1 MKLIN
6 IIENSLGIDEQAG
19 MKRLF
24 QGLTSGLKNLT
35 LNSLKKIHPVFA
47 DDLLKVFTSKSIKGV
62 DKIDDLVSGISKGT
76 LSKTAYGDLVTGLLK
91 TKGISDDYIRM
102 IAKDWVED
110 SRFIANYAKRGDK
123 LTKNVLLSK
132 GYSQTAAAE
141 ILKAAKESKKFQ
153 NALKGVTK
161 TGGKT
166 GTKTGAGTTKGIRKM
181 YNDLKKFLS
190 ANPNIAKATAGLPKS
205 SRTVRLLKWVG
216 RTVLKVGGGIF
227 KLALLKWLIILGA
240 GGYIVWKWSDWFKN
254 GSDEDWD
261 NMDFTPERNFL
272 KCILIPL
279 GDDEGVKIESD
290 SDGNPVLY
298 YTKGS
303 SYDDQGGLI
312 FRVDGSVETGDGSKK
327 GTWSCNTSG
336 LDIQEQIAPLLKSVS
351 TGSEITSKQLSIA
364 MEDLNDNLSGD
375 LLDGDST
382 DMMDALNIVK
392 GIEGKTYKSS
402 TAIKTLIHNY
412 PKVYKTSLV
421 DDINNLS
428 NLDFEGMERKE
439 ELLGILG
446 LSSGESSGG
455 NQSGDSDAK
464 GDSDV
469 KGDGNTSTGIS
480 HITIKWGSGKTTPVV
495 GKVKYVQCKDLPFK
509 YGCISDKI
517 KTIQKCLPAELKV
530 DGYYG
535 PKTSNALWNL
545 YQGKEKSDITKSVY
559 DKIMVACEK
568 KDEKTKSTEPR
579 KKVVPPIKLEPKGL
593 TPLKVYDTEAV
604 IAKIDPAVMAAN
616 IRKTIDGRRVDQIIS
631 DELKYSFGRY
641 VLKIDDRLTEKQ
653 LEMVNLYMA
662 TQGFK
667 VLRKRTETPDGSKY
681 VWKPD
686 SKDAKRIARKE
697 RSIKKD
703 QDKINDIKNKDN
715 E

>member
-1 MKLIN
+1 MKLKLIDVL
-6 IIENSLGIDEQAG
+6 IENTEVKENTILNKVAKGFAASLKIGDTSIAKIITKSEQQLKNGVGNASRKYLKEFDG
-19 MKRLF
+19 NVNLANKGGTLPASVKQASKELAFKRLMKESNN
-24 QGLTSGLKNLT
+24 GTKELT
-35 LNSLKKIHPVFA
+35 A
-47 DDLLKVFTSKSIKGV
+47 DAIEAIIAT
-62 DKIDDLVSGISKGT
+62 
-76 LSKTAYGDLVTGLLK
+76 
-91 TKGISDDYIRM
+91 TKRESDNI
-102 IAKDWVED
+102 
-110 SRFIANYAKRGDK
+110 F
-123 LTKNVLLSK
+123 KNVLIDAKTTTK
-132 GYSQTAAAE
+132 GAT
-141 ILKAAKESKKFQ
+141 
-153 NALKGVTK
+153 
-161 TGGKT
+161 T
-166 GTKTGAGTTKGIRKM
+166 GTKGGATGTKGASEP
-181 YNDLKKFLS
+181 LKQAAQEGGLFSRMFGGRFKSKPKTKVSVEAIKKTGSLGSKLFKYTRVAGKLWLLTKILS
-190 ANPNIAKATAGLPKS
+190 FAIPLGL
-205 SRTVRLLKWVG
+205 
-216 RTVLKVGGGIF
+216 
-227 KLALLKWLIILGA
+227 A
-240 GGYIVWKWSDWFKN
+240 GYIVWKWDEWTGEGNPDDFK
-254 GSDEDWD
+254 DD
-261 NMDFTPERNFL
+261 DFSNETNFL
-272 KCILIPL
+272 KCILVPL
-279 GDDEGVKIESD
+279 IDDEGAKIVEEGQS
-290 SDGNPVLY
+290 VYLH

-336 LDIQEQIAPLLKSVS
+336 LDIQEQS

-382 DMMDALNIVK
+382 DMIDALNIVK

-455 NQSGDSDAK
+455 NQSGDSDT
-464 GDSDV
+464 

-480 HITIKWGSGKTTPVV
+480 HITIKWGSGETAPVV

-545 YQGKEKSDITKSVY
+545 YQGKEKGDITKSVY
-559 DKIMVACEK
+559 DKIMVACNK
-568 KDEKTKSTEPR
+568 KDDKTKSTEPR
-579 KKVVPPIKLEPKGL
+579 KKVEPITKLEPKGL
-593 TPLKVYDTEAV
+593 APLKVYDTQKV
-604 IAKIDPAVMAAN
+604 IDKIDPAVMAAN
-616 IRKTIDGRRVDQIIS
+616 IQKTIDGRRIDSIIAN
-631 DELKYSFGRY
+631 DLKYSGGRY
-641 VLKIDDRLTEKQ
+641 VLRIDDELTDNQ
-653 LEMVNLYMA
+653 LKTINLYMA
-662 TQGFK
+662 SEGFK
-667 VLRKRTETPDGSKY
+667 VLRKKRETLDGSKY
-681 VWKPD
+681 VWKAD
-686 SKDAKRIARKE
+686 SKDAKRIARRK

-703 QDKINDIKNKDN
+703 QDKINDLKNKDN

>member
-1 MKLIN
+1 MDNKLSMIN
-6 IIENSLGIDEQAG
+6 LIFEGEIETKEQVTALRGG
-19 MKRLF
+19 MKHAD
-24 QGLTSGLKNLT
+24 NLAQ
-35 LNSLKKIHPVFA
+35 LAKIF
-47 DDLLKVFTSKSIKGV
+47 GV
-62 DKIDDLVSGISKGT
+62 DAKVVSR
-76 LSKTAYGDLVTGLLK
+76 A
-91 TKGISDDYIRM
+91 
-102 IAKDWVED
+102 IAKDVSTINKEISTISKRIVKKSD
-110 SRFIANYAKRGDK
+110 AATLKTFGSSIPTELKIASKELAIKRLYDA
-123 LTKNVLLSK
+123 TKK
-132 GYSQTAAAE
+132 GEAGLNINQVKEIVNATKSETKILFKDAQTA
-141 ILKAAKESKKFQ
+141 L
-153 NALKGVTK
+153 
-161 TGGKT
+161 GKT
-166 GTKTGAGTTKGIRKM
+166 TTKGVVEP
-181 YNDLKKFLS
+181 LKQAAKPGGLFGRMFGGRFKSKPKTKVSVEAIKKTGSLGSKLFKYTRVAGKLWLLTKILS
-190 ANPNIAKATAGLPKS
+190 FAIPLGL
-205 SRTVRLLKWVG
+205 
-216 RTVLKVGGGIF
+216 
-227 KLALLKWLIILGA
+227 A
-240 GGYIVWKWSDWFKN
+240 GYIVWKWDEWTGEGNPDDFK
-254 GSDEDWD
+254 DD
-261 NMDFTPERNFL
+261 DFSNETNFL
-272 KCILIPL
+272 KCILVPL
-279 GDDEGVKIESD
+279 IDDEGAKIVEEGQS
-290 SDGNPVLY
+290 VYLH

-382 DMMDALNIVK
+382 DMIDALNIVK

-455 NQSGDSDAK
+455 NQSGDSDT
-464 GDSDV
+464 

-480 HITIKWGSGKTTPVV
+480 HITIKWGSGETAPVV

-579 KKVVPPIKLEPKGL
+579 KKVVSPIKLEPKGL
-593 TPLKVYDTEAV
+593 APLKIYDTEAV
-604 IAKIDPAVMAAN
+604 IAKIDPVVMAAN
-616 IRKTIDGRRVDQIIS
+616 IQKTIDGRRIDSIIAN
-631 DELKYSFGRY
+631 DLKYSAGRY
-641 VLKIDDRLTEKQ
+641 VLRIDDELTDNQ
-653 LEMVNLYMA
+653 LKTINLYMA
-662 TQGFK
+662 SKGFK
-667 VLRKRTETPDGSKY
+667 VLRKKRETLDGSKY

>member
-1 MKLIN
+1 MKLLN
-6 IIENSLGIDEQAG
+6 IINETEKPVDENIGVILKAAGKNASKVKSAIDDVFAFALNDKPFYKGANKAG
-19 MKRLF
+19 GQFKNSDELIASMKA
-24 QGLTSGLKNLT
+24 GKLTSEAATQL
-35 LNSLKKIHPVFA
+35 A
-47 DDLLKVFTSKSIKGV
+47 Q
-62 DKIDDLVSGISKGT
+62 
-76 LSKTAYGDLVTGLLK
+76 GLLK
-91 TKGISDDYIRM
+91 TNKCPLDIQKLLVNEIASGTNWSNLMGKVKSEKSLRTRWNKKGYTDETVELM
-102 IAKDWVED
+102 IQKAKDQKVGP
-110 SRFIANYAKRGDK
+110 FGKTT
-123 LTKNVLLSK
+123 TK
-132 GYSQTAAAE
+132 
-141 ILKAAKESKKFQ
+141 
-153 NALKGVTK
+153 
-161 TGGKT
+161 GGAT
-166 GTKTGAGTTKGIRKM
+166 GTKGGATGTKGGATGTKVDPKTLKGRFIKV
-181 YNDLKKFLS
+181 YNDTASYLKGNKN
-190 ANPNIAKATAGLPKS
+190 AAKNLGNLPKS
-205 SRTVRLLKWVG
+205 SRTVRLAKWIV
-216 RTVLKVGGGIF
+216 RTSVKGVV
-227 KLALLKWLIILGA
+227 KMWTLKWLIILGL
-240 GGYIVWKWSDWFKN
+240 GGYIAWNWKEWMGLGDLTK
-254 GSDEDWD
+254 WD
-261 NMDFTPERNFL
+261 NDDFEPEVDFL

-290 SDGNPVLY
+290 DKGNPVLH

-336 LDIQEQIAPLLKSVS
+336 LDIQEQS

-446 LSSGESSGG
+446 LSSGKSSGG
-455 NQSGDSDAK
+455 NQSGDSDT
-464 GDSDV
+464 

-480 HITIKWGSGKTTPVV
+480 HITIKWGSGETAPVV

-545 YQGKEKSDITKSVY
+545 YQGKEKGDITKSVY
-559 DKIMVACEK
+559 DKIMVACNK
-568 KDEKTKSTEPR
+568 KDDKTKSTEPR
-579 KKVVPPIKLEPKGL
+579 KKVEPLTKLQSKGL
-593 TPLKVYDTEAV
+593 APLKIYNTDAV
-604 IAKIDPAVMAAN
+604 IAKIDPVVMAAN
-616 IRKTIDGRRVDQIIS
+616 IQKTIDGRRIDSIIAN
-631 DELKYSFGRY
+631 DLKYSGGRY
-641 VLKIDDRLTEKQ
+641 VLKIDDELTDNQ
-653 LEMVNLYMA
+653 LKTINLYMA
-662 TQGFK
+662 SKGFK
-667 VLRKRTETPDGSKY
+667 VLRKKRETLDGSKY
-681 VWKPD
+681 VWKAD
-686 SKDAKRIARKE
+686 SKDAKRIARRE

-703 QDKINDIKNKDN
+703 QDKINDLKNKDN

>member
-6 IIENSLGIDEQAG
+6 IIRESSNISSEIGENAAVKGLFFKLLGGVND
-19 MKRLF
+19 
-24 QGLTSGLKNLT
+24 LTIAGLKNSGKLRLVT
-35 LNSLKKIHPVFA
+35 LSDDVVKVFNAKGITGMKTADDVIYALGKNSLKPTALGDFA
-47 DDLLKVFTSKSIKGV
+47 VGV
-62 DKIDDLVSGISKGT
+62 M
-76 LSKTAYGDLVTGLLK
+76 K
-91 TKGISDDYIRM
+91 TKDVSSTQIMKLAPDFVTM
-102 IAKDWVED
+102 PN
-110 SRFIANYAKRGDK
+110 FIKRYATEGKK
-123 LTKNVLLSK
+123 LTRAGLKKS
-132 GYSQTAAAE
+132 GYSDIAATE
-141 ILKAAKESKKFQ
+141 ILKASKNSKKFQ
-153 NALKGVTK
+153 DALKGVS
-161 TGGKT
+161 KT
-166 GTKTGAGTTKGIRKM
+166 GTKTGVEAVKGGLRKV
-181 YNDLKKFLS
+181 YNDTVSYLKGNKN
-190 ANPNIAKATAGLPKS
+190 AAKNLGNLPKS
-205 SRTVRLLKWVG
+205 SRTVRLLKWMV
-216 RTVLKVGGGIF
+216 RTSVKGVVKVWT
-227 KLALLKWLIILGA
+227 LKWLIILGL
-240 GGYIVWKWSDWFKN
+240 GGYLAWNWKEWMGLGDLTK
-254 GSDEDWD
+254 WD
-261 NMDFTPERNFL
+261 NDDFEPEVDFL

-290 SDGNPVLY
+290 DKGNPVLY
-298 YTKGS
+298 YIKGS

-336 LDIQEQIAPLLKSVS
+336 LDIQEQS
-351 TGSEITSKQLSIA
+351 TGSEITSKELSIVI
-364 MEDLNDNLSGD
+364 EDLNDNLSGD
-375 LLDGDST
+375 LFDGDST
-382 DMMDALNIVK
+382 DMVDALNIVK
-392 GIEGKTYKSS
+392 GVVGKTYKGK
-402 TAIKTLIHNY
+402 TAIKTIIHNY
-412 PKVYKTSLV
+412 PILHGNSVI
-421 DDINNLS
+421 DDINSLT
-428 NLDFEGMERKE
+428 NLDFNGLEQKK
-439 ELLGILG
+439 ELLSLLG
-446 LSSGESSGG
+446 LSSGKSSGG
-455 NQSGDSDAK
+455 NQSGDSDKK

-545 YQGKEKSDITKSVY
+545 YQGKEKGDITKSVY

-579 KKVVPPIKLEPKGL
+579 KKIEPITKLEPKGL
-593 TPLKVYDTEAV
+593 APLKIYDTDAV
-604 IAKIDPAVMAAN
+604 IAKIDPVVMAAN
-616 IRKTIDGRRVDQIIS
+616 IQKTIDGRRIDSIIAN
-631 DELKYSFGRY
+631 DLKYSAGRY
-641 VLKIDDRLTEKQ
+641 VLRIDDELTDNQ
-653 LEMVNLYMA
+653 LKTINLYMA
-662 TQGFK
+662 SKGFK
-667 VLRKRTETPDGSKY
+667 VLRKKRETLDGSKY

>member
-1 MKLIN
+1 MKKTKTMDNKLSMINLIFEGE
-6 IIENSLGIDEQAG
+6 IETKEQVTALKG
-19 MKRLF
+19 GLKHADNLAQLAKIFGVDAKVVSRAIAKDVSTINKEISTISKRIVKKSDAATLKTFGSSIPTELKVASKELAIKRLF
-24 QGLTSGLKNLT
+24 DATKKGDAALSAAKVKEIVDATKSETKILFKDAQTSLG
-35 LNSLKKIHPVFA
+35 
-47 DDLLKVFTSKSIKGV
+47 
-62 DKIDDLVSGISKGT
+62 
-76 LSKTAYGDLVTGLLK
+76 KTT
-91 TKGISDDYIRM
+91 TKGG
-102 IAKDWVED
+102 A
-110 SRFIANYAKRGDK
+110 
-123 LTKNVLLSK
+123 
-132 GYSQTAAAE
+132 
-141 ILKAAKESKKFQ
+141 
-153 NALKGVTK
+153 
-161 TGGKT
+161 T
-166 GTKTGAGTTKGIRKM
+166 GTKGGATGTKGASEP
-181 YNDLKKFLS
+181 LKQAAQEGGLFGRMFGGRFKSKPKTKKAVEAISKTGSLGSKLFKYTRVAGKLWLLTKILS
-190 ANPNIAKATAGLPKS
+190 FAIPLGL
-205 SRTVRLLKWVG
+205 
-216 RTVLKVGGGIF
+216 
-227 KLALLKWLIILGA
+227 A
-240 GGYIVWKWSDWFKN
+240 GYIVWKWDEWTGEGNPDDFIDDDF
-254 GSDEDWD
+254 SDE
-261 NMDFTPERNFL
+261 TNFL
-272 KCILIPL
+272 KCILVPL
-279 GDDEGVKIESD
+279 IDDEGAKIVEEGQS
-290 SDGNPVLY
+290 VYLH

-336 LDIQEQIAPLLKSVS
+336 LDIQEQS

-382 DMMDALNIVK
+382 DMIDALNIVK

-446 LSSGESSGG
+446 LSSGKSSGG

-480 HITIKWGSGKTTPVV
+480 HITIKWGSGETTPVV
-495 GKVKYVQCKDLPFK
+495 GKVKYVQCEDLPFK

-545 YQGKEKSDITKSVY
+545 YQGKEKGDITKSVY
-559 DKIMVACEK
+559 DKIMVACNK
-568 KDEKTKSTEPR
+568 KDDKTKSTEPR
-579 KKVVPPIKLEPKGL
+579 KKVEPITKLEPKGL
-593 TPLKVYDTEAV
+593 APLKIYDTDAV
-604 IAKIDPAVMAAN
+604 IAKIDPVVMAAN
-616 IRKTIDGRRVDQIIS
+616 IQKTIDGRRIDSIIAN
-631 DELKYSFGRY
+631 DLKYSAGRY
-641 VLKIDDRLTEKQ
+641 VLRIDDELTDNQ
-653 LEMVNLYMA
+653 LKTINLYMA
-662 TQGFK
+662 SKGFK
-667 VLRKRTETPDGSKY
+667 VLRKKRETLDGSKY
-681 VWKPD
+681 VWKAD
-686 SKDAKRIARKE
+686 SKDAKRIARRE
-697 RSIKKD
+697 RSIKRD
-703 QDKINDIKNKDN
+703 QDKINDLKNKDN

>member
-24 QGLTSGLKNLT
+24 QGLTS
-35 LNSLKKIHPVFA
+35 
-47 DDLLKVFTSKSIKGV
+47 

-166 GTKTGAGTTKGIRKM
+166 GTKTGAGTTQGIRKM

-190 ANPNIAKATAGLPKS
+190 ANPNIE
-205 SRTVRLLKWVG
+205 V
-216 RTVLKVGGGIF
+216 
-227 KLALLKWLIILGA
+227 
-240 GGYIVWKWSDWFKN
+240 D
-254 GSDEDWD
+254 
-261 NMDFTPERNFL
+261 FL

-593 TPLKVYDTEAV
+593 APLKVYDTESV

>member
-1 MKLIN
+1 MFGGRFKSKPKTKVSVEAIKKTG
-6 IIENSLGIDEQAG
+6 SLGSKLFKYTRVAG
-19 MKRLF
+19 KLW
-24 QGLTSGLKNLT
+24 L
-35 LNSLKKIHPVFA
+35 
-47 DDLLKVFTSKSIKGV
+47 
-62 DKIDDLVSGISKGT
+62 
-76 LSKTAYGDLVTGLLK
+76 
-91 TKGISDDYIRM
+91 
-102 IAKDWVED
+102 
-110 SRFIANYAKRGDK
+110 
-123 LTKNVLLSK
+123 LTKILSF
-132 GYSQTAAAE
+132 A
-141 ILKAAKESKKFQ
+141 IPL
-153 NALKGVTK
+153 
-161 TGGKT
+161 
-166 GTKTGAGTTKGIRKM
+166 
-181 YNDLKKFLS
+181 
-190 ANPNIAKATAGLPKS
+190 GL
-205 SRTVRLLKWVG
+205 
-216 RTVLKVGGGIF
+216 
-227 KLALLKWLIILGA
+227 A
-240 GGYIVWKWSDWFKN
+240 GYIVWKWDEWTGEGNPDDFK
-254 GSDEDWD
+254 DD
-261 NMDFTPERNFL
+261 DFSNETNFL
-272 KCILIPL
+272 KCILVPL
-279 GDDEGVKIESD
+279 IDDEGAKIVEEGQS
-290 SDGNPVLY
+290 VYLH

-336 LDIQEQIAPLLKSVS
+336 LDIQEQS

-382 DMMDALNIVK
+382 DMIDALNIVK

-455 NQSGDSDAK
+455 NQSGDSDT
-464 GDSDV
+464 

-480 HITIKWGSGKTTPVV
+480 HITIKWGSGETAPVV

-545 YQGKEKSDITKSVY
+545 YQGKEKGDITKSVY
-559 DKIMVACEK
+559 DKIMVACNK
-568 KDEKTKSTEPR
+568 KDDKTKSTEPR
-579 KKVVPPIKLEPKGL
+579 KKIEPITKLEPKGL
-593 TPLKVYDTEAV
+593 APLKVYDTEAV
-604 IAKIDPAVMAAN
+604 IAKIDPSVMAAN

-681 VWKPD
+681 VWKAD

>member
-1 MKLIN
+1 MDNKLSMIN
-6 IIENSLGIDEQAG
+6 LIFEGEIETKEQVTALRGG
-19 MKRLF
+19 MKHAD
-24 QGLTSGLKNLT
+24 NLAQ
-35 LNSLKKIHPVFA
+35 LAKIF
-47 DDLLKVFTSKSIKGV
+47 GV
-62 DKIDDLVSGISKGT
+62 DAKVVSR
-76 LSKTAYGDLVTGLLK
+76 A
-91 TKGISDDYIRM
+91 
-102 IAKDWVED
+102 IAKDVSTINKEISTISKRIVKKSD
-110 SRFIANYAKRGDK
+110 AATLKTFGSSIPTELKIASKELAIKRLYDA
-123 LTKNVLLSK
+123 TKK
-132 GYSQTAAAE
+132 GEAGLNINQVKEIVNATKSETKILFKDAQTA
-141 ILKAAKESKKFQ
+141 L
-153 NALKGVTK
+153 
-161 TGGKT
+161 GKT
-166 GTKTGAGTTKGIRKM
+166 TTKGVVEP
-181 YNDLKKFLS
+181 LKQAAKPGGLFGRMFGGRFKSKPKTKVSVEAIKKTGSLGSKLFKYTRVAGKLWLLTKILS
-190 ANPNIAKATAGLPKS
+190 FAIPLGL
-205 SRTVRLLKWVG
+205 
-216 RTVLKVGGGIF
+216 
-227 KLALLKWLIILGA
+227 A
-240 GGYIVWKWSDWFKN
+240 GYIVWKWDEWTGEGNPDDFK
-254 GSDEDWD
+254 DD
-261 NMDFTPERNFL
+261 DFSNETNFL
-272 KCILIPL
+272 KCILVPL
-279 GDDEGVKIESD
+279 IDDEGAKIVEEGQS
-290 SDGNPVLY
+290 VYLH

-336 LDIQEQIAPLLKSVS
+336 LDIQEQS

-382 DMMDALNIVK
+382 DMIDALNIVK

-455 NQSGDSDAK
+455 NQSGDSDT
-464 GDSDV
+464 

-480 HITIKWGSGKTTPVV
+480 HITIKWGSGETAPVV

-579 KKVVPPIKLEPKGL
+579 KKVVSPIKLEPKGL
-593 TPLKVYDTEAV
+593 APLKIYDTEAV
-604 IAKIDPAVMAAN
+604 IAKIDPVVMAAN
-616 IRKTIDGRRVDQIIS
+616 IQKTIDGRRIDSIIAN
-631 DELKYSFGRY
+631 DLKYSAGRY
-641 VLKIDDRLTEKQ
+641 VLRIDDELTDNQ
-653 LEMVNLYMA
+653 LKTINLYMA
-662 TQGFK
+662 SKGFK
-667 VLRKRTETPDGSKY
+667 VLRKKRETLDGSKY

>member
-1 MKLIN
+1 MKKTKTMDNKLSMINLIFEGE
-6 IIENSLGIDEQAG
+6 IETKEQVTALRGG
-19 MKRLF
+19 MKHAD
-24 QGLTSGLKNLT
+24 NLAQ
-35 LNSLKKIHPVFA
+35 LAKIF
-47 DDLLKVFTSKSIKGV
+47 GV
-62 DKIDDLVSGISKGT
+62 DAKVVSR
-76 LSKTAYGDLVTGLLK
+76 A
-91 TKGISDDYIRM
+91 
-102 IAKDWVED
+102 IAKDVSTINKEISTISKRIVKKSD
-110 SRFIANYAKRGDK
+110 AATLKTFGSSIPTELKIASKELAIKRLYDA
-123 LTKNVLLSK
+123 TKK
-132 GYSQTAAAE
+132 GEAGLNINQVKEIVNATKSETKILFKDAQTA
-141 ILKAAKESKKFQ
+141 L
-153 NALKGVTK
+153 
-161 TGGKT
+161 GKT
-166 GTKTGAGTTKGIRKM
+166 TTKGVVEP
-181 YNDLKKFLS
+181 LKQAAKPGGLFGRMFGGRFKSKPKTKVSVEAIKKTGSLGSKLFKYTRVAGKLWLLTKILS
-190 ANPNIAKATAGLPKS
+190 FAIPLGL
-205 SRTVRLLKWVG
+205 
-216 RTVLKVGGGIF
+216 
-227 KLALLKWLIILGA
+227 A
-240 GGYIVWKWSDWFKN
+240 GYIVWKWDEWTGEGNPDDFK
-254 GSDEDWD
+254 DD
-261 NMDFTPERNFL
+261 DFSNETNFL
-272 KCILIPL
+272 KCILVPL
-279 GDDEGVKIESD
+279 IDDEGAKIVEEGQS
-290 SDGNPVLY
+290 VYLH

-336 LDIQEQIAPLLKSVS
+336 LDIQEQS

-382 DMMDALNIVK
+382 DMIDALNIVK

-455 NQSGDSDAK
+455 NQSGDSDT
-464 GDSDV
+464 

-480 HITIKWGSGKTTPVV
+480 HITIKWGSGETAPVV

-579 KKVVPPIKLEPKGL
+579 KKVVSPIKLEPKGL
-593 TPLKVYDTEAV
+593 APLKIYDTEAV
-604 IAKIDPAVMAAN
+604 IAKIDPVVMAAN
-616 IRKTIDGRRVDQIIS
+616 IQKTIDGRRIDSIIAN
-631 DELKYSFGRY
+631 DLKYSAGRY
-641 VLKIDDRLTEKQ
+641 VLRIDDELTDNQ
-653 LEMVNLYMA
+653 LKTINLYMA
-662 TQGFK
+662 SKGFK
-667 VLRKRTETPDGSKY
+667 VLRKKRETLDGSKY

>member
-1 MKLIN
+1 MKLLQILEN
-6 IIENSLGIDEQAG
+6 VEQGIKEQGGLLRALGSGIKTLGKQSDDIIKTFKDVIKFTGNKGEKGFVNA
-19 MKRLF
+19 
-24 QGLTSGLKNLT
+24 SG
-35 LNSLKKIHPVFA
+35 KKITTA
-47 DDLLKVFTSKSIKGV
+47 NDLYKNAVNGTLKGGDVAAEQ
-62 DKIDDLVSGISKGT
+62 LVSGMLKSGSLPSNMVADFAKSISATDKFRKVASTHTGPSLEKHLKKLGYT
-76 LSKTAYGDLVTGLLK
+76 DEAAIAMRDEAKRLKFLNTASKTKVKPKTDVKPKVDPKSVKGGLRKVYDDTVSYLK
-91 TKGISDDYIRM
+91 G
-102 IAKDWVED
+102 
-110 SRFIANYAKRGDK
+110 N
-123 LTKNVLLSK
+123 KN
-132 GYSQTAAAE
+132 
-141 ILKAAKESKKFQ
+141 AAK
-153 NALKGVTK
+153 NLG
-161 TGGKT
+161 
-166 GTKTGAGTTKGIRKM
+166 
-181 YNDLKKFLS
+181 N
-190 ANPNIAKATAGLPKS
+190 LPKS
-205 SRTVRLLKWVG
+205 SRTVRLLKWMV
-216 RTVLKVGGGIF
+216 RTSVKGVVKVWT
-227 KLALLKWLIILGA
+227 LKWLIILGL
-240 GGYIVWKWSDWFKN
+240 GGYLAWNWKEWMGLGDLTK
-254 GSDEDWD
+254 WD
-261 NMDFTPERNFL
+261 NDDFEPEVDFL

-290 SDGNPVLY
+290 DKGNPVLY
-298 YTKGS
+298 YIKGS

-336 LDIQEQIAPLLKSVS
+336 LDIQEQS
-351 TGSEITSKQLSIA
+351 TGSEITSKELSVVI
-364 MEDLNDNLSGD
+364 EDLNDNLSGD
-375 LLDGDST
+375 LFDGDST
-382 DMMDALNIVK
+382 DMVDALNIVK
-392 GIEGKTYKSS
+392 GVVGKTYKGK
-402 TAIKTLIHNY
+402 TAIKTIIHNY
-412 PKVYKTSLV
+412 PILHGNSVI
-421 DDINNLS
+421 DDINSLT
-428 NLDFEGMERKE
+428 NLDFNGLEQKK
-439 ELLGILG
+439 ELLSLLG
-446 LSSGESSGG
+446 LSSGKSSGG

-593 TPLKVYDTEAV
+593 APLKVYDTESV